1 MGRAVTT
8 KGARR
13 GRPRQ
18 LAKRATREALV
29 DAGLAEFAARGL
41 DAPSL
46 DGICARAGYTRGAF
60 YVHFRDRDDFLVAV
74 AERALG
80 SFVDAV
86 IATGNHAHD
95 LERSVERFLGAVAP
109 AAAPDA
115 HGRRPPSPLAG
126 MQVHRLLEAC
136 ARSTAIRARVVALV
150 QGAVGRLAQVAA
162 AGQGVHAVRS
172 DVDPQQAAT
181 MLVAAAIG
189 ILTAAEIGMTL
200 DFAGLRATVLALLA
214 RQPAERDRP
223 VRGRSADRH

>member
-13 GRPRQ
+13 GRPRD

-86 IATGNHAHD
+86 IATGDQAHD
-95 LERSVERFLGAVAP
+95 LEHSVARFVETVG
-109 AAAPDA
+109 AAAA
-115 HGRRPPSPLAG
+115 SSARGKRQAGPLAG
-126 MQVHRLLEAC
+126 MQVHRL
-136 ARSTAIRARVVALV
+136 
-150 QGAVGRLAQVAA
+150 
-162 AGQGVHAVRS
+162 
-172 DVDPQQAAT
+172 
-181 MLVAAAIG
+181 
-189 ILTAAEIGMTL
+189 
-200 DFAGLRATVLALLA
+200 
-214 RQPAERDRP
+214 
-223 VRGRSADRH
+223 